1 MAEFAER
8 LNRLFEAV
16 HPATRGPHTVQE
28 VAVAINAEGQAQV
41 SRPYLSQLR
50 SGQKT
55 NPSANTVAALARFF
69 RVRTDYFYD
78 DGYADAIDRDL
89 EMIGR
94 LRDSGL
100 QRTASRALDL
110 SADAQ
115 DTITSLVESLRRAE
129 GLSTDGPGSPQD

>member
-8 LNRLFEAV
+8 LNRLFEVV
-16 HPATRGPHTVQE
+16 HPAGRGPHTVQE
-28 VAVAINAEGQAQV
+28 VAQAVNAEGLTQV

-55 NPSANTVAALARFF
+55 NPSAATAAALARFF
-69 RVRTDYFYD
+69 RVRTDYFFD
-78 DGYADAIDRDL
+78 DDYAAAIDRDL

-110 SADAQ
+110 SPDAQ

-129 GLSTDGPGSPQD
+129 GLPTDTPGSPQR